1 MTYDELVTFFACHSR
16 ALETRD
22 LEALMADYSDGSVLE
37 SPASGKSVGR
47 AAIERAYRNLFAAI
61 PDWKLNDEDLV
72 VMGDQVVRTG
82 TVTGTDT
89 GGFFG
94 QSPTGKPFSLPV
106 VLLFV
111 IEGQTIA
118 RERRVYEF
126 SGLLLQRVQTEL
138 EVAAKIQRA
147 LLPAGQLTHSG
158 CELATASIPCR
169 MIGGDFFDSF
179 DLPDGALGL
188 AFGDVAGKGPPAAL
202 LAAML
207 QGVFATEARHGGT
220 PAETVGHV
228 NRAMLRRAIE
238 ARFAT
243 ALYASVSADGVLT
256 YCNAGHN
263 PPILIGM
270 ERLLRL
276 TTGGPVVGMLENA
289 VYREE
294 TLRLDQG
301 DTLIVH
307 SDGITEAM
315 NAAGE
320 EFGDDR
326 LVSCVRSHRES
337 SPGMLRDGVLD
348 AVRRFTAGALQNDD
362 LSVLVLRYSGHR
374 MEGNFPEVV

>member
-1 MTYDELVTFFACHSR
+1 MTYDELVTLFAFRMR
-16 ALETRD
+16 AFETRD
-22 LEALMADYSDGSVLE
+22 VETLVASYSDDGVLE
-37 SPASGKSVGR
+37 SPASGKIVGR
-47 AAIERAYRNLFAAI
+47 AAIDRAFRNMFAAI
-61 PDWKLNDEDLV
+61 PDIRLEDEGLI
-72 VMGDQVVRTG
+72 VMGDQVVQIG
-82 TVTGTDT
+82 TATGTDT
-89 GGFFG
+89 GGFLG
-94 QSPTGKPFSLPV
+94 QSPTGKPFSVPV
-106 VLLFV
+106 VRLFV
-111 IEGQTIA
+111 MDGQAIV
-118 RERRVYEF
+118 RERRVYDF

-147 LLPAGQLTHSG
+147 LLPVGQLTHSG

-207 QGVFATEARHGGT
+207 QGVFATEARYGGT
-220 PAETVGHV
+220 PAATVGHV

-270 ERLLRL
+270 DRLLKL

-289 VYREE
+289 VYLEE
-294 TLRLDQG
+294 TLRLDRG

-307 SDGITEAM
+307 SDGITEALS
-315 NAAGE
+315 AAGE

-326 LVSCVRSHRES
+326 LVSCVQSHRES
-337 SPGMLRDGVLD
+337 SPGVLRDAVLD
-348 AVRRFTAGALQNDD
+348 AVRGFTAGALQNDD
-362 LSVLVLRYSGHR
+362 LSVLVLRYSGPAN
-374 MEGNFPEVV
+374 G

>member
-1 MTYDELVTFFACHSR
+1 MTYDELVTFFACRSR
-16 ALETRD
+16 ALEARD
-22 LEALMADYSDGSVLE
+22 LESLMADYSDGSVLE
-37 SPASGKSVGR
+37 SPASGNSVGR

-61 PDWKLNDEDLV
+61 PDWKLNDEDLI
-72 VMGDQVVRTG
+72 VMGDQVVQTG

-94 QSPTGKPFSLPV
+94 QSPTGKPFSFPV

-126 SGLLLQRVQTEL
+126 SGLLLQRVQAEL
-138 EVAAKIQRA
+138 EVAAKIQKA
-147 LLPAGQLTHSG
+147 LLPVRQLTHSG

-207 QGVFATEARHGGT
+207 QGVFATEACYGGT

-243 ALYASVSADGVLT
+243 AV
-256 YCNAGHN
+256 
-263 PPILIGM
+263 
-270 ERLLRL
+270 
-276 TTGGPVVGMLENA
+276 
-289 VYREE
+289 
-294 TLRLDQG
+294 
-301 DTLIVH
+301 
-307 SDGITEAM
+307 
-315 NAAGE
+315 
-320 EFGDDR
+320 
-326 LVSCVRSHRES
+326 
-337 SPGMLRDGVLD
+337 
-348 AVRRFTAGALQNDD
+348 
-362 LSVLVLRYSGHR
+362 
-374 MEGNFPEVV
+374 